1 MEYREYRPSAA
12 LAACVHCIWTLQADT
27 ASIGSDDQPILPDGK
42 SELIV
47 HLADPFDRVHAGGA
61 SERQPA
67 ILFAGQLTSQ
77 LVLRP
82 TGRIAVVG
90 IRFRPDGAAAFLSES
105 QDRFAGLTPAVSD
118 VAPALAGA
126 LESARSAS
134 DDPARVVAHLQAA
147 LERMVQRVSDLR
159 VRYAVDRIGRAR
171 GMLSI
176 SDLAAAVGMTPR
188 HLERRFMHIVGMS
201 PKRLARIARFQHAL
215 AMLDQLD
222 TAPGTRTAAACGF
235 ADQAHFV
242 RDFRDLAGV
251 SPGEHMLQRAEFT
264 GFFTE
269 RVNST
274 RANNATMWSLPGARD
289 PYAPSVSAS
298 PLDSPARVQ
307 QR

>member
-1 MEYREYRPSAA
+1 MEYREYRPAAA
-12 LAACVHCIWTLQADT
+12 LAASVHCIWTLQAD
-27 ASIGSDDQPILPDGK
+27 AAGVGSDDQPILPDGK

-47 HLADPFDRVHAGGA
+47 HLADPFDRMHTGGA

-90 IRFRPDGAAAFLSES
+90 IRFRPDGAGAFLRES
-105 QDRFAGLTPAVSD
+105 QHRFAGLTPAVSD
-118 VAPALAGA
+118 IAPALAA
-126 LESARSAS
+126 VLESARSAS
-134 DDPARVVAHLQAA
+134 DDPAHVVGYLQSA
-147 LERMVQRVSDLR
+147 LQELVQPVPDPR
-159 VRYAVDRIGRAR
+159 VRYAVDRIGRTR

-176 SDLAAAVGMTPR
+176 GNLAAAVGMTPR

-222 TAPGTRTAAACGF
+222 PAPGTRTAAACGF

-242 RDFRDLAGV
+242 RDFRELAGV
-251 SPGEHMLQRAEFT
+251 PPGEHMLQRAEFT
-264 GFFTE
+264 GFFTG
-269 RVNST
+269 RAQRGT
-274 RANNATMWSLPGARD
+274 RE
-289 PYAPSVSAS
+289 
-298 PLDSPARVQ
+298 
-307 QR
+307 

>member
-12 LAACVHCIWTLQADT
+12 LAATVHCLWTLQADP

-47 HLADPFDRVHAGGA
+47 HLADPFDRVYAGGA
-61 SERQPA
+61 FERQPA

-90 IRFRPDGAAAFLSES
+90 IRFRPDGAAAFLRES
-105 QDRFAGLTPAVSD
+105 QDRLAGLTPAVSEI
-118 VAPALAGA
+118 APALAAA

-134 DDPARVVAHLQAA
+134 DDPARVVRCLQAA
-147 LERMVQRVSDLR
+147 LEQMVQPIVDLR
-159 VRYAVDRIGRAR
+159 VRYAVDRIGRTR

-176 SDLAAAVGMTPR
+176 GNLAATVGMTPR
-188 HLERRFMHIVGMS
+188 HLERRFMCIVGVS

-215 AMLDQLD
+215 TMLDQLEP
-222 TAPGTRTAAACGF
+222 APGTRTAAACGF

-242 RDFRDLAGV
+242 RDFRELAGV
-251 SPGEHMLQRAEFT
+251 PPGAHMLQRAEFT

-269 RVNST
+269 RA
-274 RANNATMWSLPGARD
+274 RRD
-289 PYAPSVSAS
+289 P
-298 PLDSPARVQ
+298 RE
-307 QR
+307 

>member
-61 SERQPA
+61 SKRQPA

-77 LVLRP
+77 LVVRP

-188 HLERRFMHIVGMS
+188 HLERRF
-201 PKRLARIARFQHAL
+201 
-215 AMLDQLD
+215 
-222 TAPGTRTAAACGF
+222 

-251 SPGEHMLQRAEFT
+251 PPGEHMLQRAEFT